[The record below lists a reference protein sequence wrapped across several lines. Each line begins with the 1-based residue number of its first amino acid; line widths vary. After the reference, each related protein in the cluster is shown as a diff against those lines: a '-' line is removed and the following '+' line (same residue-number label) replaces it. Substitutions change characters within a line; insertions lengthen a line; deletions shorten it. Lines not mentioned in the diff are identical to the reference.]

1 MQPPTRG
8 QPRQQDELR
17 RLRRGVL
24 AVSVLFDVDVVPA
37 GSVDGEFVL
46 AGTPPVVVDAA
57 ECRRALAGADP
68 EEECGRLRLA
78 RWLLGR
84 RQLAD
89 AAAAGRPLADLA
101 RPVGFPVSHPLH
113 PGADWV
119 RSRLLGGAL
128 DLGLGFV
135 GLDPRDPESVAA
147 LPAGVLEGAGATD
160 RTDAAAWWAD
170 AAGYL
175 EAMGGLAAERRRRR
189 PGDVLRPMGDCD
201 VLTLLGARTFRAALA
216 AEHGGLCPVA
226 VPMRRRGW
234 TDLRRIDPA
243 FCGAAARATDLPA
256 QGFDRPV
263 LLTVDE
269 ITVVP
274 RSGRPALLELRD
286 PAPARHAAHRL
297 G

>member
-1 MQPPTRG
+1 MQPSTRG
-8 QPRQQDELR
+8 QRRQQEELR

-37 GSVDGEFVL
+37 GAMDGAFIL
-46 AGTPPVVVDAA
+46 AGRPPVVVDAA
-57 ECRRALAGADP
+57 ECRRALADADP

-89 AAAAGRPLADLA
+89 AAAAGRSLADLA
-101 RPVGFPVSHPLH
+101 RPVGFPVTHPLH

-119 RSRLLGGAL
+119 RSRVLGGAL

-135 GLDPRDPESVAA
+135 GLDPRDPDAVAA
-147 LPAGVLEGAGATD
+147 LPVGVLEGADATG
-160 RTDAAAWWAD
+160 TDAAVCWAD
-170 AAGYL
+170 AADYL
-175 EAMGGLAAERRRRR
+175 EAMGELAVERRRRR

-269 ITVVP
+269 VTVVP
-274 RSGRPALLELRD
+274 RNGRPDLLELRD
-286 PAPARHAAHRL
+286 PAPGRHPAHRL